1 MSLVQDNKGK
11 RSWQAVVLGVDEG
24 EAFRGHWLLDSNE
37 CPGHAAPKPA
47 REACSTRKCRPLP
60 STPSSWGPQG
70 PVLPGSERGHGGHL
84 QGELDPVAESS
95 EEAEAASGS
104 SKLSFAPPPVSSR
117 LEQLGPM
124 EEVSGQGLGSR

>member
-1 MSLVQDNKGK
+1 M
-11 RSWQAVVLGVDEG
+11 VLGIDEG
-24 EAFRGHWLLDSNE
+24 EAFREHWLLDSNE

-95 EEAEAASGS
+95 EEIEAASGS
-104 SKLSFAPPPVSSR
+104 SKLSFAPPPVSSG